1 MIGKYLNN
9 YEIDE
14 IIEEGGMSTVYLGI
28 HKYLKNKA
36 AIKMLNPILKKNPQY
51 KTRFFNEA
59 KLLSRLNHPNIVT
72 LYDYFENDSGT
83 FIITEYVKGQTL
95 DEYVDLVTGP
105 VPQSR
110 AIKIIVQVLDAVG
123 HMHSKNIIH
132 RDIKPSNI
140 MITSDDTVKLIDFG
154 IAKHLRKNQAL
165 ITQGGSKLGT
175 TIFMSPQQVKG
186 KILDRRTD
194 IYSIG
199 ATLFYVLTGQYPY
212 DKNLSEYEIYN
223 KIVTQPFPDPSA
235 FYVGVSDKMKSIIR
249 KATEN
254 NPINRYQACEEFS
267 IDLLSAQKKKTKG
280 TNISLQTRIIDAAD
294 VDVIKPTFGTG
305 FWQNLIMLMAAIA
318 FSAIII
324 SGLYFLSKKDERRV
338 IDNNTF
344 LLKGDS
350 LNAEKIENL
359 HYGET
364 VKIIKKPSDGI
375 TKKPWYKVKSLRN
388 NIGYVYEKD
397 LEVSHAFV
405 QINAI
410 MGNSIAGNIIPAE
423 FKLALRNYF
432 VENQYYENNETA
444 WKIIPE
450 NKKSFEMNTIAFGDY
465 NNNGKQDF
473 AALLFN
479 TETKKRQ
486 LLIIF
491 DNEEVISVKLNE
503 DVKIRTVKKGRRGG
517 RWFLGDMLKRT
528 NDEGKTYEAKKYEY
542 LPRDGILLYKI
553 KSKENLLYVYDTEQ
567 KMLKFYSQT
576 L

>member
-294 VDVIKPTFGTG
+294 IDVIKPTFGTG

-364 VKIIKKPSDGI
+364 VRIIKKPSDGI
-375 TKKPWYKVKSLRN
+375 IKKPWFKVKSLRN
-388 NIGYVYEKD
+388 HIG
-397 LEVSHAFV
+397 
-405 QINAI
+405 
-410 MGNSIAGNIIPAE
+410 
-423 FKLALRNYF
+423 
-432 VENQYYENNETA
+432 
-444 WKIIPE
+444 
-450 NKKSFEMNTIAFGDY
+450 
-465 NNNGKQDF
+465 
-473 AALLFN
+473 
-479 TETKKRQ
+479 
-486 LLIIF
+486 
-491 DNEEVISVKLNE
+491 
-503 DVKIRTVKKGRRGG
+503 
-517 RWFLGDMLKRT
+517 
-528 NDEGKTYEAKKYEY
+528 
-542 LPRDGILLYKI
+542 
-553 KSKENLLYVYDTEQ
+553 
-567 KMLKFYSQT
+567 
-576 L
+576 

>member
-28 HKYLKNKA
+28 HKYLKKKA
-36 AIKMLNPILKKNPQY
+36 AVKMLNPILQKNPQY
-51 KTRFFNEA
+51 KARFFNEA

-110 AIKIIVQVLDAVG
+110 AIKIILQVLDAVG

-186 KILDRRTD
+186 KVLDRRTD

-212 DKNLSEYEIYN
+212 DKNLSEYDIYN
-223 KIVTQPFPDPSA
+223 KIVTQPFPDPAA
-235 FYVGVSDKMKSIIR
+235 FYIGVSDKMKSIIR

-267 IDLLSAQKKKTKG
+267 INLLSAQKKKTKG

-294 VDVIKPTFGTG
+294 MDVIKPTFGTG

-324 SGLYFLSKKDERRV
+324 TGLYFLSKKDERRV

-375 TKKPWYKVKSLRN
+375 IKKPWYKVKSLRN
-388 NIGYVYEKD
+388 NIGYVFEKD

-450 NKKSFEMNTIAFGDY
+450 NKKSFEMNTVAFGDY
-465 NNNGKQDF
+465 NNNGKPDF

-479 TETKKRQ
+479 TETKNRQ

-542 LPRDGILLYKI
+542 LPHDGILLYKI

>member
-1 MIGKYLNN
+1 MIGEFINN

-28 HKYLKNKA
+28 HKFLKKKVA
-36 AIKMLNPILKKNPQY
+36 VKMLNPMLQKNPQY
-51 KTRFFNEA
+51 KMRFLNEA
-59 KLLSRLNHPNIVT
+59 KLLSRLNHPNIIT
-72 LYDYFENDSGT
+72 LYDYIENDQGI

-110 AIKIIVQVLDAVG
+110 AVKIIVQVLDAVG
-123 HMHSKNIIH
+123 HMHSKNMIH

-140 MITSDDTVKLIDFG
+140 MITSDDEIKLIDFG
-154 IAKHLRKNQAL
+154 IAKHLRKNQNL

-175 TIFMSPQQVKG
+175 TIFMSPQQIKG
-186 KILDRRTD
+186 KVLDRRTD

-223 KIVTQPFPDPSA
+223 KIVTQAFPDPAA
-235 FYVGVSDKMKSIIR
+235 FYVGVSDKMKTIIR

-254 NPINRYQACEEFS
+254 QPINRYQACEEFS
-267 IDLLSAQKKKTKG
+267 IDLLSVQKKKTKG
-280 TNISLQTRIIDAAD
+280 TSISLQTRIIDAAD
-294 VDVIKPTFGTG
+294 IEIKKPVFGTG

-324 SGLYFLSKKDERRV
+324 TGLYFLSQKDERRV
-338 IDNNTF
+338 IDNNAY
-344 LLKGDS
+344 LLEGDS
-350 LNAEKIENL
+350 LNAAKIENL

-364 VKIIKKPSDGI
+364 VRIIKKPSDGI
-375 TKKPWYKVKSLRN
+375 VKKPWYKVKSLRN
-388 NIGYVYEKD
+388 NIGYVYESN
-397 LEVSHAFV
+397 LAVSHAYV

-410 MGNSIAGNIIPAE
+410 MGNSIAGNRIPAE
-423 FKLALRNYF
+423 FKLALRDYF
-432 VENQYYENNETA
+432 VENQYYENNETDY
-444 WKIIPE
+444 KIIPSE
-450 NKKSFEMNTIAFGDY
+450 GKSFEMNTIAFGDY
-465 NNNGKQDF
+465 NNNKKQDF
-473 AALLFN
+473 AALLYN
-479 TETKKRQ
+479 TKTKKEQ

-491 DNEEVISVKLNE
+491 DNEETLSVKLNE
-503 DVKIRTVKKGRRGG
+503 DVKIRTVQKGRPGG
-517 RWFLGDMLKRT
+517 RWFLGKMLRRT
-528 NDEGKTYEAKKYEY
+528 NEEGKTYEAKKFDY
-542 LPRDGILLYKI
+542 LSHDGILLYKI
-553 KSKENLLYVYDTEQ
+553 KSKENILYVYDTEE